1 MKSLLLLL
9 LRLST
14 GLLLVAWGLV
24 KIAAPTAAT
33 KVSDHYYSGMLSADA
48 LQLPLGVAEVFV
60 GLLVCLGLLRKFV
73 YPIQAAVLVF
83 GALAIWRYILDP
95 LGLYLL
101 TEETRQ
107 LLFFPSFCVAVASL
121 ILLAFKEDDALSLDR
136 KLGLKF

>member
-1 MKSLLLLL
+1 MKAIILLL
-9 LRLST
+9 LRVST

-24 KIAAPTAAT
+24 KIAAPTVAAGI
-33 KVSDHYYSGMLSADA
+33 SDHYYFGSLSSDA
-48 LQLPLGVAEVFV
+48 LQMPLGVVEVFV

-73 YPIQAAVLVF
+73 YPIQAAILVV

-107 LLFFPSFCVAVASL
+107 LLFFPSFCVAMASL
-121 ILLAFKEDDALSLDR
+121 TIIAFKDDDALSE
-136 KLGLKF
+136 